1 MNQHTQI
8 IHELTP
14 IVKRKDIVMR
24 KLKKNVSASDFN
36 DLDISLA
43 NLQNLLWVYI
53 ELNDEFRKV
62 IPSGEDYNGKYY
74 QGRLD
79 MADSQLNAIMCK
91 LDQARKELDDAMM
104 EPGLQGH
111 HNEATQA

>member
-1 MNQHTQI
+1 MNQHTPI
-8 IHELTP
+8 IHELTQS
-14 IVKRKDIVMR
+14 VKRKDIAMR

-53 ELNDEFRKV
+53 EINDEFRKV
-62 IPSGEDYNGKYY
+62 IPSGEDSKGKYY

-79 MADSQLNAIMCK
+79 MADSQLNAILCK

-104 EPGLQGH
+104 EPDLQARH
-111 HNEATQA
+111 SEAAQA

>member
-1 MNQHTQI
+1 
-8 IHELTP
+8 
-14 IVKRKDIVMR
+14 MR
-24 KLKKNVSASDFN
+24 KLKKNVFASDFN

-62 IPSGEDYNGKYY
+62 IPSGDDYNGKYY

-79 MADSQLNAIMCK
+79 MADSQLNAILCK

-104 EPGLQGH
+104 EPDLQARH
-111 HNEATQA
+111 SEVAQA

>member
-1 MNQHTQI
+1 MNQHTRI
-8 IHELTP
+8 IHELTQS
-14 IVKRKDIVMR
+14 VKRKDIVMR
-24 KLKKNVSASDFN
+24 KLKMNVSASDFN

-62 IPSGEDYNGKYY
+62 IPSGDDYNGKYY

-79 MADSQLNAIMCK
+79 MADSQLNAILCK

-104 EPGLQGH
+104 EPDLQARH
-111 HNEATQA
+111 SEVAQA

>member
-8 IHELTP
+8 IHELTQS
-14 IVKRKDIVMR
+14 VKRKDIVMR

-62 IPSGEDYNGKYY
+62 IPSGEDCNGKYY

-79 MADSQLNAIMCK
+79 MADSQLK
-91 LDQARKELDDAMM
+91 LSGFCVSASSMAAHIRSRWEGFFLS
-104 EPGLQGH
+104 PSHLL
-111 HNEATQA
+111 

>member
-8 IHELTP
+8 IHELTQS
-14 IVKRKDIVMR
+14 VKRKDIVMR

-62 IPSGEDYNGKYY
+62 IPSGDDYNGKYY

-79 MADSQLNAIMCK
+79 MADSQLNAILCK
-91 LDQARKELDDAMM
+91 LDQARKELDNAMM
-104 EPGLQGH
+104 DPDLQARH
-111 HNEATQA
+111 SEVAQA

>member
-1 MNQHTQI
+1 
-8 IHELTP
+8 
-14 IVKRKDIVMR
+14 MR

-62 IPSGEDYNGKYY
+62 IPSGDDYNGKYY

-79 MADSQLNAIMCK
+79 MADSQLNAILCK
-91 LDQARKELDDAMM
+91 LDQARKELDNAMM
-104 EPGLQGH
+104 EPDLQARH
-111 HNEATQA
+111 SEVAQA

>member
-1 MNQHTQI
+1 MKQHTQI
-8 IHELTP
+8 IHELTQS
-14 IVKRKDIVMR
+14 VKRKDIVMR

-62 IPSGEDYNGKYY
+62 IPIGDDYNGKYY

-79 MADSQLNAIMCK
+79 MADSQLNAILCK

-104 EPGLQGH
+104 EPDLQARH
-111 HNEATQA
+111 SEVAQA

>member
-1 MNQHTQI
+1 
-8 IHELTP
+8 
-14 IVKRKDIVMR
+14 MR
-24 KLKKNVSASDFN
+24 KLKMNVSASDFN

-62 IPSGEDYNGKYY
+62 IPSGDDYNGKYY

-79 MADSQLNAIMCK
+79 MADSQLNAILCK

-104 EPGLQGH
+104 EPDLQARH
-111 HNEATQA
+111 SEVAQA

>member
-1 MNQHTQI
+1 MNQHTRI
-8 IHELTP
+8 IHELTQS
-14 IVKRKDIVMR
+14 VKRKDIVMR

-62 IPSGEDYNGKYY
+62 IPSGDDYNGKYY

-79 MADSQLNAIMCK
+79 MADSQLNAILCK

-104 EPGLQGH
+104 EPDLQARH
-111 HNEATQA
+111 SEVAQS

>member
-1 MNQHTQI
+1 MNQHTRI
-8 IHELTP
+8 IHELAQS
-14 IVKRKDIVMR
+14 VKRKDIVMR

-62 IPSGEDYNGKYY
+62 IPSGDDYNGKYY

-79 MADSQLNAIMCK
+79 MADSQLNAILCK

-104 EPGLQGH
+104 EPDLQARH
-111 HNEATQA
+111 SEVAQA